1 MLKVSLVD
9 ANDRTAA
16 VYRDTPMSVVYGW
29 LKWELARKGIE
40 PCAASEADIVFLIHA
55 GALDWLPKC
64 RAELKRNGVE
74 PMAARRAGA
83 PFVIAGGQVA
93 TTPLTCLQVADA
105 VVIGEGYR
113 TVRRV
118 LEIVRSGG
126 EIPDVRRYLLEHPNA
141 LERSQVQGIGRDPE
155 RPWLMDCDPGP
166 LAEPDA
172 WVDWRVPP
180 VKSDDRV
187 VRVIGAKGCARK
199 CLFCA
204 TSWCQKF
211 QVNPNSEHVLGTL
224 TKLAAAG
231 ERVQLVS
238 NDPSQIPYYRLV
250 KVRLDSESYTVKE
263 GL

>member
-1 MLKVSLVD
+1 MLKVCLVD

-16 VYRDTPMSVVYGW
+16 VYRGTPMSVVSGW
-29 LKWELARKGIE
+29 LRWEMGRKKIE
-40 PCAASEADIVFLIHA
+40 PCEPQDADLVFLVHA

-64 RAELKRNGVE
+64 RAEIKRYRIE
-74 PMAARRAGA
+74 PRAERRAGA
-83 PFVIAGGQVA
+83 PYVIAGGQVA

-105 VVIGEGYR
+105 VVVGEGYR
-113 TVRRV
+113 AVRRI
-118 LEIVRSGG
+118 LEIVAGG
-126 EIPDVRRYLLEHPNA
+126 GGVPDLRRFLEEYPHA
-141 LERSQVQGIGRDPE
+141 LERSQLAGIGRDPD
-155 RPWLMDCDPGP
+155 RPWLMDCNPGA
-166 LAEPDA
+166 LAEPDP

-224 TKLAAAG
+224 NRLAAAG